1 MDKSEYNLKIEE
13 LKAAMHAHDFE
24 KAVDVADS
32 LDIKKIRDNN
42 LLSLIADAYELTGD
56 NEQAKKILLMAYEN
70 TNTGRQLA
78 YRLCLISIKLK
89 ELDDGDFG
97 GFDFSSIFGGA
108 ARQQAQRPAKGGVQ
122 TYCIVQALLIDN
134 ILKFDLLTSLS
145 SHQHAV
151 VLRYNVMPRTR
162 PSVELMATQRTTS
175 SPRCCM
181 TSATRSIA

>member
-13 LKAAMHAHDFE
+13 LKTAMHAHDFE

-78 YRLCLISIKLK
+78 YRVCLISIKLK
-89 ELDDGDFG
+89 ELDEANEFYQDF
-97 GFDFSSIFGGA
+97 IEMA
-108 ARQQAQRPAKGGVQ
+108 
-122 TYCIVQALLIDN
+122 
-134 ILKFDLLTSLS
+134 
-145 SHQHAV
+145 
-151 VLRYNVMPRTR
+151 PRDWQG
-162 PSVELMATQRTTS
+162 LF
-175 SPRCCM
+175 
-181 TSATRSIA
+181 